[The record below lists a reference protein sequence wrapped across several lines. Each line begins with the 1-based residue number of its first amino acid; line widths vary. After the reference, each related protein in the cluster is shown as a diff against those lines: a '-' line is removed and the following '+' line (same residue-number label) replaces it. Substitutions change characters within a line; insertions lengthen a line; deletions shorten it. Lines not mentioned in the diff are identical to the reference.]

1 MSRSPSCE
9 CERCFFCG
17 CVLSSRH
24 EHDHFPLPAPAGGK
38 ETVPICLTCH
48 DLKDRIPFLDWPT
61 ELVSEWLEALRGNHA
76 AMLLFAQMTAD
87 NFRRD
92 ALHRACR
99 RRLVEL
105 GEPLPQLKR
114 SGEVEW
120 KHPDGSVTAE
130 AA

>member
-1 MSRSPSCE
+1 MTRARACD
-9 CERCFFCG
+9 CERCFFCD

-38 ETVPICLTCH
+38 ETVPICLNCH
-48 DLKDRIPFLDWPT
+48 DLKDRIPFLDWPM

-76 AMLLFAQMTAD
+76 AKLLFAQMTAD

-99 RRLVEL
+99 ERLVEL
-105 GEPLPQLKR
+105 GEPLPRLKR
-114 SGEVEW
+114 NGDVEW
-120 KHPDGSVTAE
+120 PQADDLSEEE